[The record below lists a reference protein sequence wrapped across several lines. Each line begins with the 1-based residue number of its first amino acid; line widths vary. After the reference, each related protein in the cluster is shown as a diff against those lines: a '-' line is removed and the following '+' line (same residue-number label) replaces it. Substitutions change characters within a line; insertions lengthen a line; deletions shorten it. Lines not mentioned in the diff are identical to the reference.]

1 MKFIGIIPARYSST
15 RFPGKPLAMIDGVS
29 MIMRVYGQA
38 KQATSFSEVVVA
50 TDDKRIFDHVK
61 HEGGQVV
68 MTSSDHPSGTDRVFE
83 AAMKLIPEND
93 VLNNY
98 VVINIQGDEPFID
111 PAAIEELAGCFREP
125 ETGIATLMK
134 KINSDEELFDENVVK
149 VIPGKGRRALYFSR
163 SAMPFIR
170 GKNTSDWRSTFSF
183 FKHIGIYAYRADV
196 LKEITTLEPS
206 GLELAEGLE
215 QLRWLENGYSV
226 HVEETDY
233 ESVSVDSPEDL
244 LKFTNKP

>member
-1 MKFIGIIPARYSST
+1 MKFIGIIPARFAST
-15 RFPGKPLAMIDGVS
+15 RFPGKPLAMINGVS

-38 KQATSFSEVVVA
+38 KQATSLSDVVVA
-50 TDDKRIFDHVK
+50 TDDKRIYDHVMQ
-61 HEGGQVV
+61 EGGQVV
-68 MTSSDHPSGTDRVFE
+68 MTSPDHPSGTDRVFE
-83 AAMKLIPEND
+83 AAMKLIPEKD
-93 VLNNY
+93 GLNNY

-111 PAAIEELAGCFREP
+111 PAAINELAGCFREP

-134 KINSDEELFDENVVK
+134 KIISDEELFDENVVK
-149 VIPGKGRRALYFSR
+149 VIPGKGGRALYFSR

-170 GKNTSDWRSTFSF
+170 GKNTSDWRSAFSF

-196 LKEITTLEPS
+196 LKEITTLDPS
-206 GLELAEGLE
+206 GLEMAEGLE
-215 QLRWLENGYSV
+215 QLRWLENGYSI

-233 ESVSVDSPEDL
+233 ESVSVDNPEDL